1 MRLHTRAAGLA
12 VATVAVA
19 AAAAM
24 AAPAPPPPG
33 APYLAEVRAFAFNF
47 CPSGWL
53 PADGRQMP
61 IAQNQALFSLLGTT
75 YGGNGMNTF
84 ALPDLRG
91 RAPLGTGQGVNLGTV
106 FSAQPGSP
114 PRFLGMTWCL
124 AVQGAYPGHGLSR
137 VAVHP

>member
-1 MRLHTRAAGLA
+1 MRRHFSIPAI
-12 VATVAVA
+12 A
-19 AAAAM
+19 AALGAASAAS
-24 AAPAPPPPG
+24 AAPAPPTP

-53 PADGRQMP
+53 PADGRVMLIP
-61 IAQNQALFSLLGTT
+61 QNQALFSLLGTT
-75 YGGNGMNTF
+75 YGGNGASTF

-124 AVQGAYPGHGLSR
+124 AVQGAYPGRGLAH
-137 VAVHP
+137 VAGHP